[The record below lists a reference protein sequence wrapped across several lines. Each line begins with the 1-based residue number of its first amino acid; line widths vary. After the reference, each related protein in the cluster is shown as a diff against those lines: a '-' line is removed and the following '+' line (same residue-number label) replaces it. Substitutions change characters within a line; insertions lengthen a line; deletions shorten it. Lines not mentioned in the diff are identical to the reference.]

1 MKRRTLES
9 NAKEYKSQR
18 EDNECIIHST
28 DETGDLDSNS
38 SHRKYCSYSCEQ
50 EFKATVAS
58 PSFGEV
64 SQLFCSYMH
73 YFWQGRGKLS
83 PFWMS
88 CVDMVETL
96 LGLLEHL
103 EKRMGN
109 FTSHLT
115 TKFSLGALHMIISTT
130 AGTICI
136 TAWNITFTRET
147 PGHLEYFRSG
157 GFSVQMSEDNPFGRI
172 PVDQTS
178 EETVNKD
185 TQTSRGTKG
194 QSTA

>member
-1 MKRRTLES
+1 MHHPQYWRNWRFRFEL
-9 NAKEYKSQR
+9 KSSKILQLFMWAR
-18 EDNECIIHST
+18 IQSHS
-28 DETGDLDSNS
+28 GKSLIWRSI
-38 SHRKYCSYSCEQ
+38 
-50 EFKATVAS
+50 ATVLLIYA
-58 PSFGEV
+58 
-64 SQLFCSYMH
+64 LFLTR
-73 YFWQGRGKLS
+73 RGKLS
-83 PFWMS
+83 PFRMS
-88 CVDMVETL
+88 SVDMVETL

-103 EKRMGN
+103 EERMGN

-115 TKFSLGALHMIISTT
+115 TKFSLDALHMIISTT

-136 TAWNITFTRET
+136 SAWNITFTRET